1 MQGKASFV
9 PYKEAPD
16 CQLFVGVL
24 TSLAKCCAHHVLLSE
39 EFCAALLCV
48 QIVLLGVCISPSPAG
63 GDQYE
68 QLSLQ
73 PMPLYSLPSDNVIM
87 TCVASSAAG
96 RLFMGGSDG
105 NLYEIQYE
113 ATDTWWQRR
122 CSKVRGSSCS
132 LQSCPMAATAVQLPC
147 CRASSPHR
155 SVDAASS

>member
-1 MQGKASFV
+1 V
-9 PYKEAPD
+9 P
-16 CQLFVGVL
+16 
-24 TSLAKCCAHHVLLSE
+24 
-39 EFCAALLCV
+39 

-87 TCVASSAAG
+87 TCFASSAGG

-113 ATDTWWQRR
+113 ATDTWRRRR
-122 CSKVRGSSCS
+122 CSKVRAGCGAITT
-132 LQSCPMAATAVQLPC
+132 LWHGNDHPVCKAV
-147 CRASSPHR
+147 R
-155 SVDAASS
+155 V

>member
-1 MQGKASFV
+1 V
-9 PYKEAPD
+9 
-16 CQLFVGVL
+16 
-24 TSLAKCCAHHVLLSE
+24 
-39 EFCAALLCV
+39 LLCV

-122 CSKVRGSSCS
+122 CSKVRGSS
-132 LQSCPMAATAVQLPC
+132 SCLHSFHSAATAADCPFCWV
-147 CRASSPHR
+147 RAF
-155 SVDAASS
+155 

>member
-1 MQGKASFV
+1 M
-9 PYKEAPD
+9 
-16 CQLFVGVL
+16 
-24 TSLAKCCAHHVLLSE
+24 
-39 EFCAALLCV
+39 LLCV

-122 CSKVRGSSCS
+122 CSKVCSSCC
-132 LQSCPMAATAVQLPC
+132 LVACTAAHGCNSSRTTILLGASGSIQHC
-147 CRASSPHR
+147 QDRACICAGECN
-155 SVDAASS
+155 VC